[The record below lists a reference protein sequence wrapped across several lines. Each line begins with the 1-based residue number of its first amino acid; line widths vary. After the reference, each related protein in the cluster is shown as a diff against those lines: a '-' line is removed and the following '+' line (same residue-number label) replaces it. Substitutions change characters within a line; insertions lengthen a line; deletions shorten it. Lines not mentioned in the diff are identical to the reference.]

1 MNTLLKEIHPS
12 RVQTS
17 NSWRFWVREWKFT
30 ETYICFLF
38 SQNFILLVIA
48 DYFAGKT
55 PGKILWDNPEV
66 SKAFVTSW
74 VHEREIKV
82 LATLLSFTVFSSQQF
97 KLTNTILTVGS
108 PGALSILTLKAP
120 ETKEGFSST
129 PSEVHLSANHCNCG
143 RICLHEFLLSAV
155 RTMLMCYALL

>member
-1 MNTLLKEIHPS
+1 MTFLGSGVEIY
-12 RVQTS
+12 R
-17 NSWRFWVREWKFT
+17 NL
-30 ETYICFLF
+30 YLF
-38 SQNFILLVIA
+38 SFFSEFYFISHCRL
-48 DYFAGKT
+48 FCWENTGKNSLRQSWSLK
-55 PGKILWDNPEV
+55 GLCDIL
-66 SKAFVTSW
+66 STR
-74 VHEREIKV
+74 ERNQSTCN
-82 LATLLSFTVFSSQQF
+82 TLLSFTVFSSQQF

-108 PGALSILTLKAP
+108 PGAFSILTLKAP